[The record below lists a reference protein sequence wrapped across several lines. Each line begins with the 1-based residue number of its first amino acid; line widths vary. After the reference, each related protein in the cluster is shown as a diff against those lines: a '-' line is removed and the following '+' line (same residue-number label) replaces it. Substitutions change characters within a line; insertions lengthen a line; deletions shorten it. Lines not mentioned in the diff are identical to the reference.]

1 MVNKE
6 EVKRTLKKLFSNTG
20 AIVGFILV
28 SFFIVIAILAPII
41 QPPDI
46 PQDSDLSNI
55 KQLIDEGDLNNRET
69 IIGNFKGF
77 QDLYFGFYMMDFD
90 TIKSLKNDMDS
101 YKKGDLSF
109 EELKGTINDLTDLYI
124 IDISYSTLIEENT
137 EQAIKNLEEEYKRY
151 ERNYN
156 MGVEYQEK
164 IEKLEKL
171 EDNKFL
177 SQSKKLYDEFQ
188 SFYINNIQF
197 DPYIMPLK
205 TLQNEPQPPSK
216 EHPFGISN
224 GRDIFYG
231 VVWGTRTAFKIGLSV
246 VTVATLVG
254 LFIGSVS
261 AYFGGWVD
269 EVLMRITDIFL
280 SIPFIL
286 SAMVLT
292 SILGTGIDKVMIA
305 MMVFTWMAT
314 ARLIR
319 GNILQEKNEQYVSA
333 ARALGVP
340 NWKIII
346 KHILPN
352 TIFPVVIQATMRIG
366 SMVITASGLSFLG
379 LGAPQGYAD
388 WGSILSYA
396 RNWMLGGGSNALQYW
411 YTVVF
416 PGVAMI
422 LFVLGWNLVGDAL
435 RDIFDPK
442 NRM

>member
-1 MVNKE
+1 M
-6 EVKRTLKKLFSNTG
+6 
-20 AIVGFILV
+20 
-28 SFFIVIAILAPII
+28 
-41 QPPDI
+41 
-46 PQDSDLSNI
+46 
-55 KQLIDEGDLNNRET
+55 
-69 IIGNFKGF
+69 
-77 QDLYFGFYMMDFD
+77 
-90 TIKSLKNDMDS
+90 
-101 YKKGDLSF
+101 
-109 EELKGTINDLTDLYI
+109 
-124 IDISYSTLIEENT
+124 DISYSTLIEENT